1 MLQAGG
7 AACMLPDVVD
17 PIDQETHMTERQKQ
31 HMGRSEGDDRDL
43 TGRDK
48 RADSA
53 RDADAAN
60 PKPDVERGTDEVP
73 APNEERAPRGHR
85 DDMGAG
91 R

>member
-1 MLQAGG
+1 MS
-7 AACMLPDVVD
+7 
-17 PIDQETHMTERQKQ
+17 ERQKQ
-31 HMGRSEGDDRDL
+31 HMGRSEGDEREIL
-43 TGRDK
+43 GRDK

-60 PKPDVERGTDEVP
+60 PKADVERGTDEVP
-73 APNEERAPRGHR
+73 APNEERSSGGHR

>member
-1 MLQAGG
+1 
-7 AACMLPDVVD
+7 
-17 PIDQETHMTERQKQ
+17 MTERQKQ
-31 HMGRSEGDDRDL
+31 HMGRSEGDDREL
-43 TGRDK
+43 AGRDQ
-48 RADSA
+48 RADTG

-60 PKPDVERGTDEVP
+60 PKADVERGTDEVP